1 MRNRP
6 VEAIRLDDGEVTY
19 YVSLAEFSRKTG
31 AGYLHA
37 AKVLSDRPE
46 NRYYRTIKGYSLRY
60 LDPDEISDIFGGTEN
75 D

>member
-1 MRNRP
+1 M
-6 VEAIRLDDGEVTY
+6 TY

-60 LDPDEISDIFGGTEN
+60 LDQDEISDIFGGTEN